1 MALSWWSWQLL
12 WGTFYLSPKV
22 FGVESTRCPAR
33 LQPSVSPLVSV
44 WYLLLW
50 QYLLYSSSVV
60 SPRVRRTN
68 HTAPTR
74 PCQWSPPTTTT
85 VTTETTLTHT
95 LRETTTSDVWVT
107 EQTAITLTVTQRTT
121 QWELI
126 PQQPQTVTSVI
137 RVTSTPVV
145 LVTATVG
152 VYPVST
158 MVSVYSRF
166 VTTTDTVKYWQ
177 TITHVAVTH
186 EIQTVPVVST
196 QELVQDIVT
205 TITQI
210 VTTTVTSTTARYY
223 A

>member
-1 MALSWWSWQLL
+1 MAVFALL
-12 WGTFYLSPKV
+12 ILGCIAQILGQAYQPYGTHAPLPV
-22 FGVESTRCPAR
+22 FT
-33 LQPSVSPLVSV
+33 
-44 WYLLLW
+44 
-50 QYLLYSSSVV
+50 
-60 SPRVRRTN
+60 
-68 HTAPTR
+68 
-74 PCQWSPPTTTT
+74 PTTSTI
-85 VTTETTLTHT
+85 TTETTLTHT

-107 EQTAITLTVTQRTT
+107 EQTAITLTVTQTTT
-121 QWELI
+121 QWEFV

-158 MVSVYSRF
+158 MVSVYSQF

-177 TITHVAVTH
+177 TITHVAVAH
-186 EIQTVPVVST
+186 EIQTVPVVTT
-196 QELVQDIVT
+196 QELFQEIVT

>member
-1 MALSWWSWQLL
+1 MMALALL
-12 WGTFYLSPKV
+12 FLGYIAQIQGQAYQPYGTH
-22 FGVESTRCPAR
+22 A
-33 LQPSVSPLVSV
+33 PLP
-44 WYLLLW
+44 
-50 QYLLYSSSVV
+50 VV
-60 SPRVRRTN
+60 T
-68 HTAPTR
+68 
-74 PCQWSPPTTTT
+74 PTTST

-107 EQTAITLTVTQRTT
+107 EQTAITLTVTQTTT
-121 QWELI
+121 QWEFV

-166 VTTTDTVKYWQ
+166 FTTTDTVKYWQ

>member
-1 MALSWWSWQLL
+1 MTNISWIIL
-12 WGTFYLSPKV
+12 WTTL
-22 FGVESTRCPAR
+22 
-33 LQPSVSPLVSV
+33 
-44 WYLLLW
+44 
-50 QYLLYSSSVV
+50 VV
-60 SPRVRRTN
+60 SQVIVVAQLVTMAVFALLILGCIAQILGQAYQPYGT
-68 HTAPTR
+68 HAPLPVVT
-74 PCQWSPPTTTT
+74 PTTST

-107 EQTAITLTVTQRTT
+107 EQTAITLTVTQTST
-121 QWELI
+121 QWEFV

-158 MVSVYSRF
+158 MISVYSQF

-177 TITHVAVTH
+177 TITHVAVAH
-186 EIQTVPVVST
+186 EIQTVPVVTT
-196 QELVQDIVT
+196 QELFQEIVT